1 MQNRLPLVYFHGL
14 VPSRYMAIWPVYVV
28 GDAMGALEFSVTCE
42 DAGLIDSAFSLRD
55 EGEPFGELKRSYA
68 ATEVQRRIHQGAFR
82 ERVLLA
88 YQRRCAFCSLRH
100 EELLDA
106 AHIIPDSELHGEPV
120 VSNGMSL
127 CRLHH
132 AAFDR
137 LLLGVHPDYVIH
149 VRPDILYEIDGPM
162 LRHGLQ
168 GLQGQRIMVPR
179 RRAERPDE
187 GRLGVR
193 WERFL
198 GVGC

>member
-1 MQNRLPLVYFHGL
+1 
-14 VPSRYMAIWPVYVV
+14 MAIWPVYVV
-28 GDAMGALEFSVTCE
+28 GDAMSALEFSVTCE
-42 DAGLIDSAFSLRD
+42 DAGLIDSAFSLQD

-82 ERVLLA
+82 ERVLRA
-88 YQRRCAFCSLRH
+88 YRNQCAFCALQH
-100 EELLDA
+100 VELLDA
-106 AHIIPDSELHGEPV
+106 AHITPDSALHGEPV

-137 LLLGVHPDYVIH
+137 LLLGVHPDYLIH
-149 VRPDILYEIDGPM
+149 VRADILYEIDGPM
-162 LRHGLQ
+162 LRHGLH
-168 GLQGQRIMVPR
+168 GLQGQRIVVPSR
-179 RRAERPDE
+179 VVDRPDE

>member
-28 GDAMGALEFSVTCE
+28 GDAMSALEFSVTCE
-42 DAGLIDSAFSLRD
+42 DAGLIDSAFSLQD

-106 AHIIPDSELHGEPV
+106 AHIIPTASCMGSQL
-120 VSNGMSL
+120 
-127 CRLHH
+127 
-132 AAFDR
+132 
-137 LLLGVHPDYVIH
+137 
-149 VRPDILYEIDGPM
+149 
-162 LRHGLQ
+162 
-168 GLQGQRIMVPR
+168 
-179 RRAERPDE
+179 
-187 GRLGVR
+187 
-193 WERFL
+193 
-198 GVGC
+198 